1 MPEYLSQSTRIP
13 APAAPEPHAPHGP
26 PHRQFALDYIG
37 DVDLAMGQKYLKRR
51 DERLDEAAAVFDER
65 ADPRNRHQTITERSN
80 VWDSDSEDAGEL
92 ELVELGREDSNLQLP
107 G

>member
-1 MPEYLSQSTRIP
+1 M
-13 APAAPEPHAPHGP
+13 HAP
-26 PHRQFALDYIG
+26 R

-65 ADPRNRHQTITERSN
+65 ADPRNRHQTVTKRAD
-80 VWDSDSEDAGEL
+80 VWDADSEDAGEL